1 MEDPAI
7 LKMNIDHFKRLLE
20 IEADPTKRQTDP
32 KLIRETEEKLQQ
44 DRLSSGAIPQT
55 GLSRRPTSTSA
66 GDDRRRDGVSS
77 AKSLPPEAAAT
88 SVAEPEV
95 REASLAALHQLG
107 AGLTAATSYLASTI
121 RLAETDAALA
131 ATSPHRAEISEK
143 ALAQVSRA
151 DEAAKRLRQLLDKE
165 RAEFAPICRGHIDQE
180 EGELRQARDIE
191 QLGHLTEEIGH
202 DLSNLMTIL
211 QYCLEML
218 SGRQANPQ
226 LQAKVD
232 MALQTIDRAERL
244 SGQLFDVARRPP
256 STIAPVDLNAQLRHM
271 ADLLT
276 ATVGNAVSL
285 EIDLEARL
293 WPVFVDPARFDLAVI
308 NIAAN
313 ARDAM
318 PTGGVLRIRTFNT
331 AAPEETGEAADFVAV
346 EISDSGTGMS
356 PETLARAFDPF
367 FTTKGPGKGTGLGLS
382 MVHSFARQSD
392 GTVAIRSEIARGTT
406 VSLHLPRS
414 PERPQDR
421 FWSQAASDTRL
432 HQGAS
437 Q

>member
-1 MEDPAI
+1 M
-7 LKMNIDHFKRLLE
+7 
-20 IEADPTKRQTDP
+20 
-32 KLIRETEEKLQQ
+32 
-44 DRLSSGAIPQT
+44 
-55 GLSRRPTSTSA
+55 
-66 GDDRRRDGVSS
+66 
-77 AKSLPPEAAAT
+77 
-88 SVAEPEV
+88 
-95 REASLAALHQLG
+95 REASLAALHQLSE
-107 AGLTAATSYLASTI
+107 GLTAATSYLASAL

-151 DEAAKRLRQLLDKE
+151 HEAAKRLRQLLDKE

-191 QLGHLTEEIGH
+191 QLGHLTEGIGH
-202 DLSNLMTIL
+202 DLGNLLTIL

-256 STIAPVDLNAQLRHM
+256 STIAPVNLNAQLRHM

-421 FWSQAASDTRL
+421 FWSQAASDARL